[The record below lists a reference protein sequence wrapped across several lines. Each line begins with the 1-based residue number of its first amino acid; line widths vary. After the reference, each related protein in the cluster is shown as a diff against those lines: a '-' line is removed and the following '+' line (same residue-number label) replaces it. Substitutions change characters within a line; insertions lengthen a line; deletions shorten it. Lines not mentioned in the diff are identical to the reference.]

1 MLLVIDNVL
10 VTVFHLSFYHE
21 FSFSL
26 GVSEAKK
33 CYSTRMDLEQITHRS
48 HNTAV
53 VLALVLSA
61 MITVV
66 MSFLV
71 HASVNLKGSLL
82 LDEPT
87 DVTVISAV
95 EPKLQDGI
103 VIKRLTFLRKEDNPV
118 LSKVKPVYSYIV
130 ALSDTSMYLTQLV
143 WSADEKRWMLEKF
156 EKLH

>member
-1 MLLVIDNVL
+1 
-10 VTVFHLSFYHE
+10 
-21 FSFSL
+21 
-26 GVSEAKK
+26 
-33 CYSTRMDLEQITHRS
+33 MDLEQITHRS

-61 MITVV
+61 MITVI

-71 HASVNLKGSLL
+71 HASVNLKSSLL

-87 DVTVISAV
+87 DVTVISVV
-95 EPKLQDGI
+95 EPKLQDGV

-130 ALSDTSMYLTQLV
+130 ALSDTSMHLTQLV
-143 WSADEKRWMLEKF
+143 WSADENRWVLEKF